1 MSGLTAFDILVL
13 VILAGGAVRGVTR
26 GFIAEIIALAALIV
40 ALFALRLFHTPF
52 SLWLSEAVGTESGAA
67 MLAFV
72 FLVGGIWGAGKA
84 LGARLGAA
92 TRKSAIGPI
101 DRLLGGGFGLLK
113 GLLVAS
119 VIYMIFTLAYDVG
132 FGAAEPRPA
141 WLRESRTYPMMRA
154 TGSALSGVIAE
165 RIGTREDERARD
177 AATATP

>member
-1 MSGLTAFDILVL
+1 MGDLTAFDIMVL
-13 VILAGGAVRGVTR
+13 VILAGGAVRGVSR
-26 GFIAEIIALAALIV
+26 GFVAEVIALGALIA

-52 SLWLSEAVGTESGAA
+52 SLWLSEAVGTESGGA

-92 TRKSAIGPI
+92 ARKSAIGPV

-119 VIYMIFTLAYDVG
+119 VFYMIFTLSYDVM
-132 FGAAEPRPA
+132 FGAGEQRPA
-141 WLRESRTYPMMRA
+141 WLRESRTYPLMRA

-165 RIGTREDERARD
+165 RIGAREQAAEPAPD
-177 AATATP
+177 AP